1 MSGGQ
6 IRLGLEH
13 NDDDAAAAENVQ
25 FVISGELLER
35 KRQWVGH
42 YKSAKCQQTCYACI
56 PSHDDDD
63 GHDDGDDDDDDGDDD
78 DCDDD

>member
-1 MSGGQ
+1 MCRENIFCEHIVSGGQ

-13 NDDDAAAAENVQ
+13 NDDDAAAENVQ
-25 FVISGELLER
+25 FVISCELLER

-56 PSHDDDD
+56 PSHDY
-63 GHDDGDDDDDDGDDD
+63 DDGDDD